1 MKNKYDE
8 YLHIYVHQ
16 FQNEKSNTNTQNK
29 TYTYVF
35 IVTMLNCVSNTIIN
49 SYLNVFSVEIG
60 RIGSE
65 LHKNFIFRSVFFFYP
80 GPVEVPTLISVL
92 FILSI
97 CVCMRVCMYVY
108 VRNVGDPWKM
118 YLNQSCMLCSAPI
131 KAMWVRY
138 RAGNLGW
145 TFLWN
150 NRWNLEIFPSIKRVF
165 TNTEHTNTGH
175 TLRKPNSIFFLFTLT

>member
-65 LHKNFIFRSVFFFYP
+65 LHKNFIFRSVFFFF
-80 GPVEVPTLISVL
+80 IRVL
-92 FILSI
+92 S
-97 CVCMRVCMYVY
+97 R
-108 VRNVGDPWKM
+108 P
-118 YLNQSCMLCSAPI
+118 Q
-131 KAMWVRY
+131 
-138 RAGNLGW
+138 
-145 TFLWN
+145 
-150 NRWNLEIFPSIKRVF
+150 
-165 TNTEHTNTGH
+165 H
-175 TLRKPNSIFFLFTLT
+175 

>member
-65 LHKNFIFRSVFFFYP
+65 LHKNFIFRSVFFFLSGSCR
-80 GPVEVPTLISVL
+80 GPNINFC
-92 FILSI
+92 FIHIIYLCLYVCLYV
-97 CVCMRVCMYVY
+97 CVC
-108 VRNVGDPWKM
+108 
-118 YLNQSCMLCSAPI
+118 A
-131 KAMWVRY
+131 
-138 RAGNLGW
+138 
-145 TFLWN
+145 
-150 NRWNLEIFPSIKRVF
+150 
-165 TNTEHTNTGH
+165 
-175 TLRKPNSIFFLFTLT
+175 